1 MIGLILGDTQLGK
14 VILNKLKLLKIRFLI
29 IDISKKKIFK
39 KNKNSHSLSIGQLGK
54 AISILKRNRC
64 KKIILAY

>member
-14 VILNKLKLLKIRFLI
+14 VIINKLKLLKIKFLI

-39 KNKNSHSLSIGQLGK
+39 KNKNSNSL
-54 AISILKRNRC
+54 
-64 KKIILAY
+64 

>member
-14 VILNKLKLLKIRFLI
+14 VIIKKLKLLKIKFVI

-39 KNKNSHSLSIGQLGK
+39 RNKNSHSLSIGQLGK
-54 AISILKRNRC
+54 AISILK
-64 KKIILAY
+64 KIGAKR